1 MTTGNAAMA
10 SIRLAW
16 VIVSAALCF
25 CAPAQAQAPIKDG
38 DILTGTLRVVNT
50 RHDNGMKIVAYQ
62 IVSKPRAMPVN
73 DDFCTAENG
82 ATTFHLFAITDA
94 ARKQLKPR
102 LGKSISVKAVRLFCA
117 QTAWHIGDVAV
128 PEWTLLGKP

>member
-1 MTTGNAAMA
+1 M
-10 SIRLAW
+10 RVVWLAL
-16 VIVSAALCF
+16 IAGLAAL
-25 CAPAQAQAPIKDG
+25 ALTTAAEAQQPIKDG
-38 DILTGTLRVVNT
+38 DILTGTLRVIRT
-50 RHDNGMKIVAYQ
+50 RHDNGTRIVAYQ
-62 IVSKPRAMPVN
+62 IVSKPRAMPAD

-102 LGKSISVKAVRLFCA
+102 LGKSISVKAVRLFCS

-128 PEWTLLGKP
+128 PEWVLQGK

>member
-1 MTTGNAAMA
+1 MR
-10 SIRLAW
+10 IVRLP
-16 VIVSAALCF
+16 VIAALAAF
-25 CAPAQAQAPIKDG
+25 CLCTTADAQQPIKDG
-38 DILTGTLRVVNT
+38 DILTGTLRLVRT
-50 RHDNGMKIVAYQ
+50 RHDNGTRIDAYQ
-62 IVSKPRAMPVN
+62 IVSVPRAMPAD

-102 LGKSISVKAVRLFCA
+102 LGKTISVKAVKLFCA

-128 PEWTLLGKP
+128 PEWVLLAKP

>member
-1 MTTGNAAMA
+1 MRVV
-10 SIRLAW
+10 RLTVTAGL
-16 VIVSAALCF
+16 AALCL
-25 CAPAQAQAPIKDG
+25 CTAAEAQAPVKDG
-38 DILTGTLRVVNT
+38 DILTGRLRLVRT
-50 RHDNGMKIVAYQ
+50 RHDNGTRIKAYQ
-62 IVSKPRAMPVN
+62 IVSAPRAMPAE

-102 LGKSISVKAVRLFCA
+102 LGKTISVKAVRLFCS

-128 PEWTLLGKP
+128 PEWVLQGK

>member
-1 MTTGNAAMA
+1 M
-10 SIRLAW
+10 R
-16 VIVSAALCF
+16 IVPFALIFALDALSF
-25 CAPAQAQAPIKDG
+25 CTPAQAQAPIKDG

-50 RHDNGMKIVAYQ
+50 RHDNGTKIVAYQ
-62 IVSKPRAMPVN
+62 IVSKPRAMPAA

-94 ARKQLKPR
+94 ARKQLKAR
-102 LGKSISVKAVRLFCA
+102 LGKQVSVKAVKLFCA

-128 PEWTLLGKP
+128 PEWTLLPKP